1 MGENG
6 NGKTT
11 FLRHLAGELQQDDGN
26 INYNYFKVDTNF
38 FYSLKEH
45 TGFIPQR
52 IPKWYGK
59 LRHNLEFTAATHGIK
74 GDDNELMVDFI
85 LERFGLT
92 KFANLYWT
100 QISSGY
106 RTRFEIARIV
116 LLRPQLLVLDEPLA
130 NLDINAQ
137 QTLLQDLR
145 FIAKSK
151 THPMGVLLTSQ
162 QLYEVEKVADRVLF
176 IQNGIGKY
184 NTELKAEES
193 PFLFIEL
200 ETTSDRDDLVSALG
214 QGMQSIKYNG
224 GVYQIEFN
232 GSNDECLNSL
242 VKDKINV
249 QYFRNTTQSTK
260 RFFTN

>member
-1 MGENG
+1 
-6 NGKTT
+6 
-11 FLRHLAGELQQDDGN
+11 
-26 INYNYFKVDTNF
+26 
-38 FYSLKEH
+38 
-45 TGFIPQR
+45 
-52 IPKWYGK
+52 
-59 LRHNLEFTAATHGIK
+59 
-74 GDDNELMVDFI
+74 
-85 LERFGLT
+85 
-92 KFANLYWT
+92 
-100 QISSGY
+100 
-106 RTRFEIARIV
+106 
-116 LLRPQLLVLDEPLA
+116 
-130 NLDINAQ
+130 
-137 QTLLQDLR
+137 
-145 FIAKSK
+145 
-151 THPMGVLLTSQ
+151 MGVLITSQ